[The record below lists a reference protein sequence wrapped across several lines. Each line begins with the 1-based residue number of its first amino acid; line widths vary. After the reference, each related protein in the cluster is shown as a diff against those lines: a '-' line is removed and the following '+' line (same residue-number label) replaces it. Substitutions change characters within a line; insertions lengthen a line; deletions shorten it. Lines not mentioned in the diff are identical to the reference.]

1 MLFYNKIILIGVQF
15 MPIKIPNDLPA
26 VKTLN
31 DENIFVM
38 TETRA
43 ITQDIRPLK
52 ILLLNLMPKKIET
65 ETQLSRLLGN
75 SPLQVDLELIHTK
88 SHKSKNTSAEHLLA
102 FYKTFDDVKD
112 RTFDGMIITGAP
124 VEQIEFE
131 EVEYWEE
138 LCEIMEWTKTHV
150 HSTFHICW
158 GAQAGL
164 YYHFGINKKP
174 LDKKMFGVFPHKVD
188 YKKSILFRGFDDV
201 FMVPHSRHT
210 TVDVDDVKKVKDLK
224 ILSTSKEAG
233 LYAVSTKNGKQIFIT
248 GHSEYDADTLMNE
261 YLRDVSQ
268 GLPIEMPK
276 NYFKDNDP
284 KKGPV
289 VSWRSHANLL
299 YSNWLNYFVYQTTPY
314 DIEKIK
320 K

>member
-1 MLFYNKIILIGVQF
+1 
-15 MPIKIPNDLPA
+15 MPIRIPNDLPA

-38 TETRA
+38 TEKRA

-75 SPLQVDLELIHTK
+75 TPLQVELTLINTK
-88 SHKSKNTSAEHLLA
+88 SHQSKNTSAEHLLA
-102 FYKTFDDVKD
+102 FYKNFDDIKHLN
-112 RTFDGMIITGAP
+112 FDGMIITGAP
-124 VEQIEFE
+124 VEQMPFE
-131 EVEYWEE
+131 EVEYWQE

-164 YYHFGINKKP
+164 YYHFGIQKYPLEKK
-174 LDKKMFGVFPHKVD
+174 LFGVFPHKKD
-188 YKKSILFRGFDDV
+188 YKRSMLLRGFDDV

-210 TVDVDDVKKVKDLK
+210 TISLEDVKKHRELK
-224 ILSTSKEAG
+224 ILSTSDEAG
-233 LYAVSTKNGKQIFIT
+233 IYALSTKGGKQIFIT
-248 GHSEYDADTLMNE
+248 GHSEYDAGTLNAE
-261 YLRDVSQ
+261 YVRDVNE
-268 GLPIEMPK
+268 GKPIEIPK
-276 NYFKDNDP
+276 NYYPNDDP
-284 KKGPV
+284 TKPPV
-289 VSWRSHANLL
+289 VSWRGHSNLL

-314 DIEKIK
+314 DITEIK
-320 K
+320 